1 MINFELTYLHAGFYL
16 NHPVPKLGM
25 YRSWLCFK
33 RTKEKI
39 MCLTHNNLFLFDSKA
54 YVHRIVYYF
63 QQQDRRHPP
72 PPFEKK
78 GLL

>member
-25 YRSWLCFK
+25 YGSRLCFK

-39 MCLTHNNLFLFDSKA
+39 MCLAHTNLFLFDSEA
-54 YVHRIVYYF
+54 YVH
-63 QQQDRRHPP
+63 
-72 PPFEKK
+72 
-78 GLL
+78 